1 MNFLRG
7 SWLPVAVV
15 IGTIPVAQAWTG
27 NGTAPGTDGYS
38 VDTSQRNDVVS
49 FWQSVYRGSEG
60 YENRIGWTGSY
71 ATGAPGTVA
80 AAFADDVERRV
91 NFVRA
96 LCKVPAS
103 VQINTSSTIATT
115 VGDAWTPALSTLKS
129 TAAQASAMLIA
140 RNGTS
145 AMNHAPASNLLG
157 WSAIAWNGN
166 HYGDLANGFF
176 GPGAIDAYF
185 REDTTG
191 VSSWNT
197 AVGHRRWL
205 LRVQSTNFGT
215 GDTPGLKTETSGG
228 PKPPTNTLYVAQIA
242 GESDTTATARYVPY
256 PAPGY
261 FPVALNSPYWSLS
274 YPGATFTAQT
284 TVKMYDANDVEIPA
298 AAGWGVFSITSGY
311 GDNSIVWQVPT
322 AAAVKSVN
330 SDTTFKVKVSNFDI
344 PSGHIA
350 SYTYAVTLMNPEKMT
365 ETIAVTGTAT
375 PPATGSATYS
385 FSRPDFSDA
394 VEVGCFKL
402 QPATWTEGAEDSPA
416 PKVIDR
422 TTNGTAAPLISTTY
436 HNTGTKA
443 FRLTLPTSYDPV
455 VGGAPDQS
463 FEIDRD
469 IVLAAGA
476 KLNFAYKRGQMTANM
491 FMNVET
497 SLDGGATWSAL
508 TALQYNGS
516 TGIDSAFNTATLDL
530 PTSGIARVRFRLY
543 YVPATGGT
551 IYTVGNTPGTTTGV
565 YLDDISVTNCKWLE
579 KKAALSPGAP
589 TTQVTFNSAN
599 VGETLVPGDTWWL
612 RGRAMMGGRWMA
624 FNGYTAVVPQP
635 PLPLTGPTAPPVSG
649 ATYVFTPEGTPT
661 SYQLE
666 VARVGLG
673 TWTEGA
679 EASPAPQ
686 VIDGTGSYAL
696 VSAKFKKTGTNAFRL
711 GVDAITDSLD
721 TFTIDRNIVP
731 TATSSLTFAT
741 HRGRMLKTNYIHS
754 EISTDGGTTWTS
766 IWNQPGLTPTVSGTT
781 ADPAAFIA
789 QSVSLASYAG
799 QTVRIRFA
807 FHNDVGSAIPS
818 TSDAS
823 SGTAGNAAAAVSGV
837 WIDDIAVS
845 NSTTLSPITVT
856 TLPGNATSFRLDA
869 TAAGESLVAGASY
882 RLRIRAMN
890 GASPGIWG
898 QALVVTPTLTPAL
911 TGFAG
916 WLAYEYPSLVGVL
929 ETTDSDGDG
938 IPNWLEYAFSL
949 DPLVKNPAFVD
960 SLVIDPTD
968 VTISL
973 SRPLSADRSDVA
985 YGAEWSFDMTT
996 WSNSG
1001 ITITKTGG
1009 VLKATMVNGSA
1020 KKRFLRW
1027 KITKP

>member
-1 MNFLRG
+1 MNFSRG
-7 SWLPVAVV
+7 AWLPLAAV

-38 VDTSQRNDVVS
+38 VDISQRNDVVS
-49 FWQSVYRGSEG
+49 FWQSVYKESEG
-60 YENRIGWTGSY
+60 YQSRIGWTGSY
-71 ATGAPGTVA
+71 TTGAPGTVA
-80 AAFADDVERRV
+80 TVFANDVERRV

-103 VQINTSSTIATT
+103 VQLNTSSTIAFTA
-115 VGDAWTPALSTLKS
+115 GDTAAPPLTTLKS
-129 TAAQASAMLIA
+129 AAAQASAMLIA
-140 RNGTS
+140 RNGNS
-145 AMNHAPASNLLG
+145 AMNHAPANNLAG
-157 WSAIAWNGN
+157 WSAVAWNGN

-176 GPGAIDAYF
+176 GPGAIDAYV
-185 REDTTG
+185 REDTSG
-191 VSSWNT
+191 VSAWNT
-197 AVGHRRWL
+197 SVGHRRWL
-205 LRVQSTNFGT
+205 LRVQSTNFAT
-215 GDTPGLKTETSGG
+215 GDTPGLKTEESGG
-228 PKPPTNTLYVAQIA
+228 PKAPTNTLYVAQIT
-242 GESDTTATARYVPY
+242 GESDTAAAARYVPY
-256 PAPGY
+256 PAAGY
-261 FPVALNSPYWSLS
+261 FPAQLNSPYWSLA
-274 YPGATFTAQT
+274 YPGATFTGLT
-284 TVKMYDANDVEIPA
+284 TVQMYDANDVELVRD
-298 AAGWGVFSITSGY
+298 GSWGVVSIATGY
-311 GDNSIVWQVPT
+311 GDNAIVWKVPT
-322 AAAVKSVN
+322 AVAVKAVN

-350 SYTYAVTLMNPEKMT
+350 SYTYSVTLMNPEKMT
-365 ETIAVTGTAT
+365 ETIAVLGTAT

-422 TTNGTAAPLISTTY
+422 TTNGAAAPLISTTY
-436 HNTGTKA
+436 HNTGAKA

-455 VGGAPDQS
+455 TGGAPDQS

-469 IVLAAGA
+469 IVLAAGS

-497 SLDGGATWSAL
+497 SLDGGVTWSAL
-508 TALQYNGS
+508 TTLQYNGGN
-516 TGIDSAFNTATLDL
+516 GIDPAFSTASFDL

-565 YLDDISVTNCKWLE
+565 YLDDISVTNCRWLE
-579 KKAALSPGAP
+579 KKAALAP
-589 TTQVTFNSAN
+589 AAPATQVTFNSAA
-599 VGETLVPGDTWWL
+599 VGESLVPGDTWWL

-624 FNGYTAVVPQP
+624 YNGYTAVVPQP
-635 PLPLTGPTAPPVSG
+635 PLPLTGPTAPPVTG
-649 ATYVFTPEGTPT
+649 ATYAFTPEGAPT

-666 VARVGLG
+666 VARVGSG

-679 EASPAPQ
+679 ETSPAPQ
-686 VIDGTGSYAL
+686 VIDGTGTGYSL
-696 VSAKFKKTGTNAFRL
+696 VSTKYKKTGTNSFRL
-711 GVDAITDSLD
+711 GVDNATDTLD
-721 TFTIDRNIVP
+721 TLTVDRNIVP
-731 TATSSLTFAT
+731 TATSNLTFAS
-741 HRGRMLKTNYIHS
+741 HRGRMLKTNFIHA
-754 EISTDGGTTWTS
+754 EVSTDGGTTWTS
-766 IWNQPGLTPTVSGTT
+766 VWNQPGLAATLSATT
-781 ADPAAFIA
+781 SDPITGANIFAA

-799 QTVRIRFA
+799 QTIRLRFA
-807 FHNDVGSAIPS
+807 FRNDVGSAILS
-818 TSDAS
+818 TSDTGNTSAAL
-823 SGTAGNAAAAVSGV
+823 SGA

-845 NSTTLSPITVT
+845 NSTTLSTINVT
-856 TLPGNATSFRLDA
+856 SLPGNASSFRLNVA
-869 TAAGESLVAGASY
+869 SAGESLVAGASY

-890 GASPGIWG
+890 GASPGVWG
-898 QALVVTPTLTPAL
+898 QTLVVVPTNTPAL

-916 WLAYEYPSLVGVL
+916 WLAYEYPSLVGVPD
-929 ETTDSDGDG
+929 TIDSDGDG

-949 DPLVKNPAFVD
+949 DPLVKNGALVD
-960 SLVIDPTD
+960 SLVLNPAD

-973 SRPLSADRSDVA
+973 SRPLAADRSDII

-1001 ITITKTGG
+1001 ITITRTGG